1 MSTVIEQPS
10 TELAI
15 IEAFELTK
23 QQIAEAV
30 ELANEA
36 TVIDHEDTEG
46 MKLCHDYRMGLVKM
60 RTGIEAKR
68 KELKEDIVKRGKLI
82 DGVAKELSAPLP
94 AAEARLKE
102 LEESAKREAERIE
115 AIKQEEIQ
123 REVKRRCEL
132 ATAVAWSIPIAMLTT
147 LTTEEFETAY
157 GEKLAEKEA
166 REEAQ
171 RKEQERQ
178 EAIAK
183 EQAEKAAE
191 LARKEAE
198 IAAKQKAIE
207 DAAKAQREKQL
218 GWRTMALARQQYE
231 MPVDEMMALSDEE
244 FEQLV
249 EAKRAELDERRIEE
263 AKAEE
268 ARLEREAKELSE
280 RIEREAAA
288 KAERLEQERVA
299 EIARAEEEVKA
310 AAEKEARKA
319 ARAPDR
325 EKIAA
330 YGSAIGAIP
339 FPKLSKAS
347 KHYEERIH
355 QAYCDLVNTLYDI
368 RGELA

>member
-1 MSTVIEQPS
+1 MSTIIEQPS

-15 IEAFELTK
+15 LEAFEITK

-30 ELANEA
+30 DLANEA

-60 RTGIEAKR
+60 RTSIEAKR
-68 KELKEDIVKRGKLI
+68 KELKEDIVKRGRLI

-123 REVKRRCEL
+123 REVRRRCEL
-132 ATAVAWSIPIAMLTT
+132 ATSVAWSIPIAMLAT

-157 GEKLAEKEA
+157 AEKVAEKEA

-198 IAAKQKAIE
+198 IAAKQKAID

-218 GWRTMALARQQYE
+218 GWRTMCLARQQYE
-231 MPVDEMMALSDEE
+231 MPADEMMALSDEE

-249 EAKRAELDERRIEE
+249 EAKRAELEERQIEE

-268 ARLEREAKELSE
+268 ARLDREAKELAE
-280 RIEREAAA
+280 RIEREAVA
-288 KAERLEQERVA
+288 KAERIEQERLA
-299 EIARAEEEVKA
+299 EIERREAEATA

-325 EKIAA
+325 DKIEQYITAVA
-330 YGSAIGAIP
+330 SVP
-339 FPKLSKAS
+339 LPKLSKAGAEFRGRVTDAVKLFVS
-347 KHYEERIH
+347 TLQEVHEEM
-355 QAYCDLVNTLYDI
+355 A
-368 RGELA
+368 